1 MADALTDALQSLE
14 GDSLL
19 TKASPENN
27 FIDEG
32 KSEDNSQYAVDDSQK
47 GGFDFEVNLQPEK
60 IVEVANLPDGSR
72 SYRMKWKDTWIHEGL
87 MPAYQNLVDQFWT
100 EQKHANKEKQVDESP
115 EELDFTIKAL
125 DTPPEEDKTK
135 DDEQDKQQAKL
146 EAEKQSLVDNIENS
160 INMILLPDKDE
171 EKPEEVKN
179 NEEMESKIESKIEEK
194 IGRKRKIQKVARSKK
209 EPKKVKVKVKDTKK
223 VGEGDEKENEN
234 KPDGTGDFDDLV
246 DKNVDHLTPPDT
258 DITSMEGEDEKFAYP
273 EDKGPCTCNICGKV
287 ISNKYG
293 LREHQSVVH
302 FKNGKFQC
310 EICGKRVTNKRA
322 LTLHMTSH
330 STERKFVCELCGSSH
345 KTKGNLNYH
354 IKTMH
359 TMIKNFRCDICFK
372 TFKVQ
377 AELKEHCFTVHSNEG
392 VITCIVC
399 KKKLTTAL
407 SIYTHSV
414 MHSGAREH
422 ECTECGYAFKTAT
435 GLKEHMVTHSEEKPV
450 RQCPHCDRKFYS
462 RSQYNAHVMRH
473 TADGGLITYKCPE
486 CDVKFQHKSS
496 YNRHVI
502 RHQPGGDLEF
512 PKKNPYLLLDESEL
526 PEGVCHKCRKHYS
539 SKSGFYLHLKKC
551 RDGIVQQF
559 QCPFCERGCSNRSS
573 LKRHIQRRHKGMEF
587 EGQTVRGRELQT
599 DDVDDTGGT
608 QQAQAVL
615 TQDGI
620 QYQQYFDH
628 GYGNQITTVDASQLT
643 AVDVQLLIDT
653 ATAQGDGQA
662 AQILSNVNQVAQL
675 TQNGDNT
682 QSLHIVSENEVAQL
696 AAHLSQHGVI
706 VRSSNNVPSNE
717 ATVQGHHLIVSST
730 QLDARTGQLLM
741 NENQATQIITDA
753 EALQNR
759 AQLDSSEAAALGIQ
773 TTDQNNLLR
782 SENVLHFN
790 NRTAVIQIQHN
801 SDEVITSQQ
810 VLTLPEQQ
818 VNQLTTQAIQSMKDL
833 QPTATIT
840 EITDQDTT
848 QQSFIQEEQI
858 VSNITETDVDVGQ
871 AYQDINL

>member
-1 MADALTDALQSLE
+1 MI
-14 GDSLL
+14 
-19 TKASPENN
+19 TKNLKGKFLIILKVAVYIN
-27 FIDEG
+27 F
-32 KSEDNSQYAVDDSQK
+32 SESD
-47 GGFDFEVNLQPEK
+47 
-60 IVEVANLPDGSR
+60 
-72 SYRMKWKDTWIHEGL
+72 
-87 MPAYQNLVDQFWT
+87 
-100 EQKHANKEKQVDESP
+100 
-115 EELDFTIKAL
+115 
-125 DTPPEEDKTK
+125 DKTMIKNRKRKLSKISKGRKENKKVNKTKLK
-135 DDEQDKQQAKL
+135 DIK
-146 EAEKQSLVDNIENS
+146 
-160 INMILLPDKDE
+160 
-171 EKPEEVKN
+171 KN
-179 NEEMESKIESKIEEK
+179 NEEN
-194 IGRKRKIQKVARSKK
+194 
-209 EPKKVKVKVKDTKK
+209 
-223 VGEGDEKENEN
+223 GEEKENELADETKTNEEEDGDTLN
-234 KPDGTGDFDDLV
+234 KESENGEHEHDD
-246 DKNVDHLTPPDT
+246 
-258 DITSMEGEDEKFAYP
+258 KFVYGN
-273 EDKGPCTCNICGKV
+273 DKGPCACNICGKV

-322 LTLHMTSH
+322 LNLHMTSH
-330 STERKFVCELCGSSH
+330 STERKFICELCGSSH
-345 KTKGNLNYH
+345 KTKGNLNHH

-359 TMIKNFRCDICFK
+359 TTVKNFRCDICFK

-377 AELKEHCFTVHSNEG
+377 AELKEHCFSVHSNEG

-399 KKKLTTAL
+399 KKKLTTAP

-422 ECTECGYAFKTAT
+422 ECKECGHAFKTAT
-435 GLKEHMVTHSEEKPV
+435 GLKEHMVTHSKEKPV
-450 RQCPHCDRKFYS
+450 RQCPHCDKKFFS

-496 YNRHVI
+496 YNRHVS

-551 RDGIVQQF
+551 RDGIIQQI

-587 EGQTVRGRELQT
+587 EGQTIRGRELQA
-599 DDVDDTGGT
+599 DDVDDGATT
-608 QQAQAVL
+608 QQAHAVL

-628 GYGNQITTVDASQLT
+628 GYGNQIATVDASQLT

-653 ATAQGDGQA
+653 ATNQGDGQAA

-682 QSLHIVSENEVAQL
+682 QSLHIVSENDVAQL

-706 VRSSNNVPSNE
+706 VRSSSNVQQTNE
-717 ATVQGHHLIVSST
+717 GVQGHHLIVSSA
-730 QLDARTGQLLM
+730 QIDARTGQLLM
-741 NENQATQIITDA
+741 NGNQAAQILADA
-753 EALQNR
+753 DTLQNP
-759 AQLDSSEAAALGIQ
+759 AQLDASSALLQ
-773 TTDQNNLLR
+773 TDNQGNILR

-790 NRTAVIQIQHN
+790 NRTAVIQIQHD
-801 SDEVITSQQ
+801 SDEGIPGQQ
-810 VLTLPEQQ
+810 VLTIPEEQ
-818 VNQLTTQAIQSMKDL
+818 VNQLTGQTIESIKDL
-833 QPTATIT
+833 QPADDLGEIT
-840 EITDQDTT
+840 EQESG

-858 VSNITETDVDVGQ
+858 VSNINENDVDQ
-871 AYQDINL
+871 TYRSIDL

>member
-1 MADALTDALQSLE
+1 VPVYAQTIQSKQKYRLKFLLHSLIDLLFNLE
-14 GDSLL
+14 
-19 TKASPENN
+19 T
-27 FIDEG
+27 
-32 KSEDNSQYAVDDSQK
+32 
-47 GGFDFEVNLQPEK
+47 
-60 IVEVANLPDGSR
+60 
-72 SYRMKWKDTWIHEGL
+72 
-87 MPAYQNLVDQFWT
+87 
-100 EQKHANKEKQVDESP
+100 
-115 EELDFTIKAL
+115 
-125 DTPPEEDKTK
+125 
-135 DDEQDKQQAKL
+135 
-146 EAEKQSLVDNIENS
+146 
-160 INMILLPDKDE
+160 E
-171 EKPEEVKN
+171 EKTSN
-179 NEEMESKIESKIEEK
+179 R
-194 IGRKRKIQKVARSKK
+194 GRKRKIKNSKRKDNKKSKSKIAKVP
-209 EPKKVKVKVKDTKK
+209 PKKLPTINFPIHTTASTV
-223 VGEGDEKENEN
+223 EDEKENQDER
-234 KPDGTGDFDDLV
+234 KSTPDGTVNTDETIVGLDEELDIDGDKS
-246 DKNVDHLTPPDT
+246 DKYIYGD
-258 DITSMEGEDEKFAYP
+258 
-273 EDKGPCTCNICGKV
+273 DKGPCTCNICGKV

-302 FKNGKFQC
+302 FKNGKFAC
-310 EICGKRVTNKRA
+310 DICGKRVTNKRA

-330 STERKFVCELCGSSH
+330 STERKFVCEMCGSSH

-377 AELKEHCFTVHSNEG
+377 AELKEHCFTVHANES

-399 KKKLTTAL
+399 KKKLTTSL

-414 MHSGAREH
+414 MHSGAREYQC
-422 ECTECGYAFKTAT
+422 EQCGYAFKTST
-435 GLKEHMVTHSEEKPV
+435 GLKEHMVTHADEKPI

-551 RDGIVQQF
+551 RDGIIQQF
-559 QCPFCERGCSNRSS
+559 QCPFCDRGCSNRSS

-599 DDVDDTGGT
+599 DDVDDGGT

-628 GYGNQITTVDASQLT
+628 GYGNQIATVDASQLA

-653 ATAQGDGQA
+653 ATAQGDGQTA
-662 AQILSNVNQVAQL
+662 AQILSSVNQVAQL
-675 TQNGDNT
+675 TQNGDNAP
-682 QSLHIVSENEVAQL
+682 SLHIVNENDVAQL

-706 VRSSNNVPSNE
+706 VRSTSNVSND
-717 ATVQGHHLIVSST
+717 AVQGQGHLIVSSA
-730 QLDARTGQLLM
+730 QIDARTGQLLM
-741 NENQATQIITDA
+741 NEDQAAQIIADA
-753 EALQNR
+753 EALQTR
-759 AQLDSSEAAALGIQ
+759 SQLDGSENGLGIQ
-773 TTDQNNLLR
+773 TGDQNNLLR

-801 SDEVITSQQ
+801 SGDDMTGQS
-810 VLTLPEQQ
+810 VLTIPEQQ
-818 VNQLTTQAIQSMKDL
+818 LTGQTMQAIKDL
-833 QPTATIT
+833 QQQPSTDIG
-840 EITDQDTT
+840 EIGDQEQ
-848 QQSFIQEEQI
+848 QQSFIQDQEQI
-858 VSNITETDVDVGQ
+858 VSSISENDVDVER
-871 AYQDINL
+871 AYNSINL

>member
-1 MADALTDALQSLE
+1 MSGIMSMYLFVSFFSEPGEKSTSL
-14 GDSLL
+14 
-19 TKASPENN
+19 
-27 FIDEG
+27 
-32 KSEDNSQYAVDDSQK
+32 
-47 GGFDFEVNLQPEK
+47 
-60 IVEVANLPDGSR
+60 
-72 SYRMKWKDTWIHEGL
+72 
-87 MPAYQNLVDQFWT
+87 
-100 EQKHANKEKQVDESP
+100 
-115 EELDFTIKAL
+115 
-125 DTPPEEDKTK
+125 
-135 DDEQDKQQAKL
+135 
-146 EAEKQSLVDNIENS
+146 
-160 INMILLPDKDE
+160 
-171 EKPEEVKN
+171 KN
-179 NEEMESKIESKIEEK
+179 
-194 IGRKRKIQKVARSKK
+194 RKRKLTKSSKARRENKK
-209 EPKKVKVKVKDTKK
+209 AKARAKEIKKAG
-223 VGEGDEKENEN
+223 GESGDEKENEFN
-234 KPDGTGDFDDLV
+234 GQSKKESESLTNAEDDNLDRDGDGGDFDD
-246 DKNVDHLTPPDT
+246 KYIYGN
-258 DITSMEGEDEKFAYP
+258 
-273 EDKGPCTCNICGKV
+273 DKGPCPCNICGKV

-310 EICGKRVTNKRA
+310 DICGKRVTNKRA
-322 LTLHMTSH
+322 LNLHMTSH
-330 STERKFVCELCGSSH
+330 SAERRFICELCGNSH
-345 KTKGNLNYH
+345 KTKGNLNHH

-359 TMIKNFRCDICFK
+359 TTIKNFRCDICFK

-377 AELKEHCFTVHSNEG
+377 AELKDHCFSVHSSEG

-422 ECTECGYAFKTAT
+422 ECKQCGHAFKTAT
-435 GLKEHMVTHSEEKPV
+435 GLKEHMVTHSKEKPV
-450 RQCPHCDRKFYS
+450 RQCPHCDRKFFS

-512 PKKNPYLLLDESEL
+512 PKKNPYLLLDEAEL
-526 PEGVCHKCRKHYS
+526 PEGVCQKCRKHYS

-551 RDGIVQQF
+551 RDGIIQQI

-587 EGQTVRGRELQT
+587 EGQTITGRELQT
-599 DDVDDTGGT
+599 EDVDDGGT

-628 GYGNQITTVDASQLT
+628 GYGNQIATVDASQLT

-653 ATAQGDGQA
+653 ATNQGDGQTA

-682 QSLHIVSENEVAQL
+682 QSLHIVSENDVAQL

-706 VRSSNNVPSNE
+706 VRSSSNVQQS
-717 ATVQGHHLIVSST
+717 ADGVHGHHLIVSSA
-730 QLDARTGQLLM
+730 QIDARTGQLLM
-741 NENQATQIITDA
+741 NGNQAAQILADA
-753 EALQNR
+753 DTLQNR
-759 AQLDSSEAAALGIQ
+759 TQLGANNALGLQ
-773 TTDQNNLLR
+773 TDSQGNILP

-790 NRTAVIQIQHN
+790 NRTAVIQIQHD
-801 SDEVITSQQ
+801 SDEGISGQQ
-810 VLTLPEQQ
+810 VLTIPDE
-818 VNQLTTQAIQSMKDL
+818 QLTGQTIQAIKDL
-833 QPTATIT
+833 QPA
-840 EITDQDTT
+840 TDQLQEMTEQDSG

-858 VSNITETDVDVGQ
+858 VSNIDETVSVDQ
-871 AYQDINL
+871 TYQSIDL

>member
-1 MADALTDALQSLE
+1 MKDI
-14 GDSLL
+14 
-19 TKASPENN
+19 TK
-27 FIDEG
+27 
-32 KSEDNSQYAVDDSQK
+32 
-47 GGFDFEVNLQPEK
+47 
-60 IVEVANLPDGSR
+60 
-72 SYRMKWKDTWIHEGL
+72 
-87 MPAYQNLVDQFWT
+87 
-100 EQKHANKEKQVDESP
+100 NKEES
-115 EELDFTIKAL
+115 
-125 DTPPEEDKTK
+125 
-135 DDEQDKQQAKL
+135 
-146 EAEKQSLVDNIENS
+146 
-160 INMILLPDKDE
+160 
-171 EKPEEVKN
+171 
-179 NEEMESKIESKIEEK
+179 
-194 IGRKRKIQKVARSKK
+194 
-209 EPKKVKVKVKDTKK
+209 
-223 VGEGDEKENEN
+223 GDEKENQLADQTKTNIKDSESMTNANEN
-234 KPDGTGDFDDLV
+234 DETLTIESENGELDDKYV
-246 DKNVDHLTPPDT
+246 YGN
-258 DITSMEGEDEKFAYP
+258 
-273 EDKGPCTCNICGKV
+273 DKGPCSCNICGKV

-310 EICGKRVTNKRA
+310 DICGKRVTNKRA
-322 LTLHMTSH
+322 LNLHMTSH

-345 KTKGNLNYH
+345 KTKGNLNHH

-359 TMIKNFRCDICFK
+359 TTIKNFRCDICFK

-377 AELKEHCFTVHSNEG
+377 AELKNHCFSVHSNEG

-422 ECTECGYAFKTAT
+422 ECEQCGHAFKTAT
-435 GLKEHMVTHSEEKPV
+435 GLKEHLVTHSKEKPV
-450 RQCPHCDRKFYS
+450 RQCPHCDRKFFS

-473 TADGGLITYKCPE
+473 TSDGSLITYKCPE

-551 RDGIVQQF
+551 RDGIIQQI

-573 LKRHIQRRHKGMEF
+573 LKRHIQRRHKGMDF
-587 EGQTVRGRELQT
+587 EGQTIHGRELQT
-599 DDVDDTGGT
+599 EDVDDGGT

-628 GYGNQITTVDASQLT
+628 GYGNQIATVDASQLT
-643 AVDVQLLIDT
+643 AVDVQLLIDS
-653 ATAQGDGQA
+653 ATNQGDGQAA

-682 QSLHIVSENEVAQL
+682 QSLHIVSENDVAQL

-706 VRSSNNVPSNE
+706 VRSSSNVQQSNE
-717 ATVQGHHLIVSST
+717 GVHGHHLIVSSA
-730 QLDARTGQLLM
+730 QIDARTGQLLM
-741 NENQATQIITDA
+741 NGNQAAQILADA
-753 EALQNR
+753 DTLQNR
-759 AQLDSSEAAALGIQ
+759 AQLDASNALGLQ
-773 TTDQNNLLR
+773 TDSQGNILR

-790 NRTAVIQIQHN
+790 NRTAVIQIQHD
-801 SDEVITSQQ
+801 SDEGISGQQ
-810 VLTLPEQQ
+810 VLTIPEQQ
-818 VNQLTTQAIQSMKDL
+818 VSQLTGQTIRSIKDL
-833 QPTATIT
+833 QPTDELEEIT
-840 EITDQDTT
+840 EQDNG

-858 VSNITETDVDVGQ
+858 VSNINDTDVNVDQ
-871 AYQDINL
+871 TYQSIDL